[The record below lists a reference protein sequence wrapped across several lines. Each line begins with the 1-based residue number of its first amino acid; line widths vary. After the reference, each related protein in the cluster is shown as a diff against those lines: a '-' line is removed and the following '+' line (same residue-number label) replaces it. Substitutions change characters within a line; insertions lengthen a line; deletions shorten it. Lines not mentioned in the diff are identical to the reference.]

1 MLSLRDWVARREVV
15 KRVGVGGRGLFRVGM
30 RAVIFFLFIFLIIII
45 TYDLYVSIINL
56 YFAIYVDFNFSNLLL
71 CFTNNKNNL
80 GLYIFLKY

>member
-30 RAVIFFLFIFLIIII
+30 RAVIFFLFIII